1 MLRKFRVY
9 YELKVPTHF
18 TDSQGFRTNEIVEA
32 RNEDMAKEII
42 KRKYSKYGVEIQVVF
57 EVA

>member
-1 MLRKFRVY
+1 MLKKFRVY

-18 TDSQGFRTNEIVEA
+18 TESQGFRTNEIVEA
-32 RNEDMAKEII
+32 QNENTAKEII
-42 KRKYSKYGVEIQVVF
+42 KTKYSKYNVEIQVVF